1 MSAPTKIK
9 KTEVKQDALQKESI
23 QKQKRISQGR
33 CPLFS
38 LEDALRI
45 PDAIRQELAGQATVP
60 MMVAKACNMSP
71 TSSQWR
77 CLSSAAVA
85 YGLTTGAY
93 NAKEIGLTPLG
104 SRAVS
109 PIKEG
114 DDAVAI
120 KQAALI
126 PTLFNE
132 LAQKYDQNKLPR
144 DDIAHNLLLSMGIPK
159 DRIASAWTIFRKNA
173 QYAGFL
179 QIISG
184 NEFLYT
190 NIPPLTGA
198 DNAENA
204 GIDTQYMPTSIDE
217 DSDLE
222 LPEDV
227 MDKMH
232 ITSPA
237 PSTDAPPESR
247 ALPIIPSI
255 FIAHG
260 KNSQTI
266 VGQLKELISYGQMK
280 PIVSVE
286 RETTAIPVP
295 MKVFDDMRACDAAI
309 IHLDMDIL
317 TLADGTTHTQINEN
331 VLIEIGAAMALYQDR
346 VILLCHKGTTLPSN
360 LQGLY
365 YCEYDGNQ
373 LDYSST
379 IKLLKAMQEIRQKIC

>member
-1 MSAPTKIK
+1 MSKSVDAK
-9 KTEVKQDALQKESI
+9 KADAKQESPQKEFT
-23 QKQKRISQGR
+23 QKQTRISQNR

-45 PDAIRQELAGQATVP
+45 PQAICQELAGQATVP
-60 MMVAKACNMSP
+60 MMVAKACNISP

-77 CLSSAAVA
+77 YLSSAAVA

-93 NAKEIGLTPLG
+93 NAKEIALTPLG

-109 PIKEG
+109 PLKEG
-114 DDAVAI
+114 DDTIAI
-120 KQAALI
+120 KQAALT

-144 DDIAHNLLLSMGIPK
+144 EDIAQNLLLSMGIPK
-159 DRIASAWTIFRKNA
+159 DRIGSAWALFRENA

-190 NIPPLTGA
+190 NVSLSTGT
-198 DNAENA
+198 DNP
-204 GIDTQYMPTSIDE
+204 DTATQEMPTSTRGDA
-217 DSDLE
+217 DLE
-222 LPEDV
+222 LPTGV
-227 MDKMH
+227 LDKLH
-232 ITSPA
+232 ITPPDTATSA
-237 PSTDAPPESR
+237 PSEHIS
-247 ALPIIPSI
+247 LPMIPSI

-280 PIVSVE
+280 PIVSIE
-286 RETTAIPVP
+286 RETPAIPVP

-317 TLADGTTHTQINEN
+317 TLADGTTRTLINEN

-346 VILLCHKGTTLPSN
+346 VILLCQKGTVLPSN

-373 LDYSST
+373 LDYVST
-379 IKLLKAMQEIRQKIC
+379 IKLLKAMQEIRQKIF

>member
-1 MSAPTKIK
+1 MSKVVNEK
-9 KTEVKQDALQKESI
+9 KANSKQESSLKESV
-23 QKQKRISQGR
+23 QKQTRISQGR

-45 PDAIRQELAGQATVP
+45 PHAIRQELAGQADVP

-77 CLSSAAVA
+77 LLSSAAVA

-114 DDAVAI
+114 DDTVAI
-120 KQAALI
+120 KQAALV

-144 DDIAHNLLLSMGIPK
+144 EDIALNLLLSMGIPK
-159 DRIASAWTIFRKNA
+159 DRITSAWKIFRENA

-190 NIPPLTGA
+190 NMSSP
-198 DNAENA
+198 
-204 GIDTQYMPTSIDE
+204 IDTSSIDTE
-217 DSDLE
+217 GREFPAPTNGDTDLDI
-222 LPEDV
+222 PADV
-227 MDKMH
+227 MDKLH
-232 ITSPA
+232 IT
-237 PSTDAPPESR
+237 PPDTAENTQSEHKV
-247 ALPIIPSI
+247 LTTVPSI

-280 PIVSVE
+280 PIVSVD

-295 MKVFDDMRACDAAI
+295 MKVFEDMRACDAAI

-317 TLADGTTHTQINEN
+317 TLADGTTRTQINEN

-346 VILLCHKGTTLPSN
+346 VILLCQRGTTLPSN

-365 YCEYDGNQ
+365 YCEYNGNQ
-373 LDYSST
+373 LDYAST

>member
-1 MSAPTKIK
+1 MSKSVNEKKANIK
-9 KTEVKQDALQKESI
+9 QELPQKEPA
-23 QKQKRISQGR
+23 QKQTRISQGR

-45 PDAIRQELAGQATVP
+45 PQAIRQELAGQATVP
-60 MMVAKACNMSP
+60 MMVAKACNISP

-77 CLSSAAVA
+77 YLSSAAVA

-104 SRAVS
+104 SQAVS
-109 PIKEG
+109 PLKEG
-114 DDAVAI
+114 DDTVAI
-120 KQAALI
+120 KQAALV

-132 LAQKYDQNKLPR
+132 LAQKYNQNKLPR
-144 DDIAHNLLLSMGIPK
+144 EDIAHNLLLSMGIPGE
-159 DRIASAWTIFRKNA
+159 RIDSAWKIFRENA
-173 QYAGFL
+173 QYAGL
-179 QIISG
+179 IQIISG

-190 NIPPLTGA
+190 NVPSSTGA
-198 DNAENA
+198 DSA
-204 GIDTQYMPTSIDE
+204 DTETQEAPTSTGGDAE
-217 DSDLE
+217 LDL
-222 LPEDV
+222 PTDV
-227 MDKMH
+227 MDKLH
-232 ITSPA
+232 I
-237 PSTDAPPESR
+237 APPDATVNAISER
-247 ALPIIPSI
+247 KALPTIPSI

-280 PIVSVE
+280 PIVSIE
-286 RETTAIPVP
+286 QEAPAIPVP

-309 IHLDMDIL
+309 IHLDMDAL
-317 TLADGTTHTQINEN
+317 TLADGTTRTQINEN

-346 VILLCHKGTTLPSN
+346 VILLCQKGTALPSN

-373 LDYSST
+373 LDYAST
-379 IKLLKAMQEIRQKIC
+379 IKLLKAMQEIRQKIF

>member
-1 MSAPTKIK
+1 MPKSVDEK
-9 KTEVKQDALQKESI
+9 KSNVKQELPKKEPA
-23 QKQKRISQGR
+23 QKQVRIPQGR

-45 PDAIRQELAGQATVP
+45 PQAIRHELAGQADVP

-77 CLSSAAVA
+77 LLSSAAVA

-114 DDAVAI
+114 DDTVAI
-120 KQAALI
+120 KQAALV

-144 DDIAHNLLLSMGIPK
+144 EDIALNLLLSMGIPK
-159 DRIASAWTIFRKNA
+159 DRITSAWKIFRENA

-190 NIPPLTGA
+190 NMPSPTGA
-198 DNAENA
+198 DST
-204 GIDTQYMPTSIDE
+204 GIEAQETPASISEDTDLDIPT
-217 DSDLE
+217 
-222 LPEDV
+222 DV
-227 MDKMH
+227 MDKLH
-232 ITSPA
+232 ITP
-237 PSTDAPPESR
+237 PDATASAIPER
-247 ALPIIPSI
+247 KVLPTIPSI

-286 RETTAIPVP
+286 RETPAIPVP

-309 IHLDMDIL
+309 IHLDMDVL
-317 TLADGTTHTQINEN
+317 TLADGTTRTQINEN

-346 VILLCHKGTTLPSN
+346 VILLCQKGTVLPSN

-365 YCEYDGNQ
+365 YCEYDGTQ
-373 LDYSST
+373 LDYAST

>member
-1 MSAPTKIK
+1 MSNPANEK
-9 KTEVKQDALQKESI
+9 KTEVKRDVLQKESA
-23 QKQKRISQGR
+23 QKQTRISQGR
-33 CPLFS
+33 CPLVS

-45 PDAIRQELAGQATVP
+45 PQAIRQELAGQADVP
-60 MMVAKACNMSP
+60 MMVAKACNISP
-71 TSSQWR
+71 TSSNWR
-77 CLSSAAVA
+77 ILSSAAVA

-109 PIKEG
+109 PLKEG
-114 DDAVAI
+114 DDTIAI
-120 KQAALI
+120 KQAALT

-132 LAQKYDQNKLPR
+132 LSQKYDQNKLPR
-144 DDIAHNLLLSMGIPK
+144 EDIAQNLLLSMGIPK
-159 DRIASAWTIFRKNA
+159 DRIVSAWEIFRENA
-173 QYAGFL
+173 KYAGFL

-184 NEFLYT
+184 NEYLYT
-190 NIPPLTGA
+190 SMPSS
-198 DNAENA
+198 AENGSLDA
-204 GIDTQYMPTSIDE
+204 EARET
-217 DSDLE
+217 
-222 LPEDV
+222 
-227 MDKMH
+227 
-232 ITSPA
+232 PA
-237 PSTDAPPESR
+237 PSNEDTDLDLPADVLSKLHITPPDS
-247 ALPIIPSI
+247 AVGTPPVPKSLPLIPSI

-309 IHLDMDIL
+309 IHLDMDVL
-317 TLADGTTHTQINEN
+317 TLADGTTRTQINEN

-346 VILLCHKGTTLPSN
+346 VILLCQKGTVLPSN

-373 LDYSST
+373 LDYAST
-379 IKLLKAMQEIRQKIC
+379 IKLLKAMQEIRQKIS